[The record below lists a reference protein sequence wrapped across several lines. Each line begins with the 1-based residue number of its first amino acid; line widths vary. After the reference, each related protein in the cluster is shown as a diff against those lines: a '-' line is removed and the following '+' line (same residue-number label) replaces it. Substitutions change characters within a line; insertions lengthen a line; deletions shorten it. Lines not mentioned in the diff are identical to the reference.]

1 VWKEKR
7 MMIEIPNDVFKIITG
22 YAWNVAICM
31 PFFVSQV
38 NLAIDARESIPDMLK
53 NEWMFTGHS
62 IVASPW
68 RNFTTFVPSNHLH
81 MAFNDVIYTLFL
93 DMKDSFFLRN
103 RLYKG
108 VILKKIRLMTIDIRN
123 LHYWN
128 EIVIL
133 LQFIEEEDV
142 RERNVDRFTQI
153 VRLAEPLTKS
163 SLGLQPFG

>member
-1 VWKEKR
+1 
-7 MMIEIPNDVFKIITG
+7 
-22 YAWNVAICM
+22 
-31 PFFVSQV
+31 
-38 NLAIDARESIPDMLK
+38 
-53 NEWMFTGHS
+53 
-62 IVASPW
+62 
-68 RNFTTFVPSNHLH
+68 
-81 MAFNDVIYTLFL
+81 MALNDVIYTLFL
-93 DMKDSFFLRN
+93 DMKDIFFLRN